1 MDDNTILKEE
11 IAKRRTFAIISHP
24 DAGKTTLTE
33 KLLLYSG
40 AIHTAGI
47 VKGRKGRKAAASDW
61 MAMEQERGISITSSA
76 MQFTY
81 KDTIINVLDT
91 PGHEDFS
98 EDTYRTLTAA
108 DCAIMVIDASKGV
121 EKQTRK
127 LFEVCRLRQIP
138 VLTFVNKMDMPGREP
153 LDLMTEVENVLQIE
167 SYAMNWPIGSGKQF
181 LGVVDRASP
190 NQLLECLFFTKTST
204 GGAQKADINRK
215 PFDSKNARDKIGQE
229 EYQKLLEELDLL
241 NLAGNA
247 YSHEN
252 FLRGKVT
259 PVFFASALTNFG
271 VEPFFDAFI
280 HLAPC
285 PHSRF
290 AALPNGEEIEIDPEK
305 TPFSGYVFKLQANM
319 DKRHRDSMAFI
330 RICSG
335 RFERDLIVKNHRLNK
350 EIRLSR
356 PHSMLAG
363 ERTTLDFAY
372 PGDVI
377 GVINPGIFSIGDTLS
392 VSGGFNFKPLPQ
404 FQPEIFTRIYPK
416 DVGKRKSFDKGVQQL
431 ADEGAIQRLFSP
443 EREGDIIYA
452 AVGKLQFEVMQYR
465 LKDEYGVETT
475 LSPLPYQ
482 CSAWILGDLKTFIK
496 SSSST
501 IMLDKEGRPMILF
514 TGTWDKQYCTKQ
526 NPHHQ
531 LVDVLV

>member
-1 MDDNTILKEE
+1 MNIQEE
-11 IAKRRTFAIISHP
+11 VAKRRTFAIISHP

-40 AIHTAGI
+40 MIHTAGV

-127 LFEVCRLRQIP
+127 LFEVCRFRKIP
-138 VLTFVNKMDMPGREP
+138 VLTFINKMDMPGRDP
-153 LDLMTEVENVLQIE
+153 IDLMNEVENVLQIQ
-167 SYAMNWPIGSGKQF
+167 SYAMNWPIGSGKGFQ
-181 LGVVDRASP
+181 GVVDRLT
-190 NQLLECLFFTKTST
+190 NECVFFTRTSS
-204 GGAQKADINRK
+204 GGAQKADILRVPLNSPEAK
-215 PFDSKNARDKIGQE
+215 EKINEQDYKQLIDE
-229 EYQKLLEELDLL
+229 LELLEM
-241 NLAGNA
+241 AGNPFT
-247 YSHEN
+247 EED
-252 FLRGKVT
+252 FLSGKVS

-285 PHSRF
+285 PHARL
-290 AALPNGEEIEIDPEK
+290 ATRPDGTEVEIDPVT
-305 TPFSGYVFKLQANM
+305 TPFSGYIFKLQANM

-335 RFERDLIVKNHRLNK
+335 RFERDLIVKNHRTGR

-356 PHSMLAG
+356 PHGMVAG
-363 ERTTLDFAY
+363 ERTTVDDGY
-372 PGDVI
+372 PGDII
-377 GVINPGIFSIGDTLS
+377 GVINPSLFAIGDTLS
-392 VSGGFNFKPLPQ
+392 VTGGFNYKPLPQ
-404 FQPEIFTRIYPK
+404 FQPEIFARLYPK
-416 DVGKRKSFDKGVQQL
+416 DVGKRKSFDKGVLQL
-431 ADEGAIQRLFSP
+431 SDEGAIQVLKSY
-443 EREGDIIYA
+443 ERDGDLIFA
-452 AVGKLQFEVMQYR
+452 AVGHLQFEVMQYR
-465 LKDEYGVETT
+465 LRDEYGVETVLT
-475 LSPLPYQ
+475 PLSFT
-482 CSAWILGDLKTFIK
+482 CSAWILGDVKKFEK
-496 SSSST
+496 SSNSALV
-501 IMLDKEGRPMILF
+501 LDRFNRPMALF
-514 TGTWDKQYCTKQ
+514 SSQWEKQYSIKQ
-526 NPHHQ
+526 NPT
-531 LVDVLV
+531 LEFVDVLV

>member
-1 MDDNTILKEE
+1 MTTLEE
-11 IAKRRTFAIISHP
+11 EVAKRRTFAIISHP

-40 AIHTAGI
+40 MIQTAGM

-81 KDTIINVLDT
+81 KETIINVLDT

-121 EKQTRK
+121 EKQTLK
-127 LFEVCRLRQIP
+127 LFEVCRYRKIP
-138 VLTFVNKMDMPGREP
+138 VLTFMNKMDMPGREP
-153 LDLMTEVENVLQIE
+153 LDLMTEVENVLQIQ
-167 SYAMNWPIGSGKQF
+167 SYAMNWPIGMGKEFQ
-181 LGVVDRASP
+181 GVYDR
-190 NQLLECLFFTKTST
+190 NTDECLFFTKTSV
-204 GGAQKADINRK
+204 GGAQKAEI
-215 PFDSKNARDKIGQE
+215 ARIPLDKADAKLDE
-229 EYQKLLEELDLL
+229 AAYQQLKGELELLE
-241 NLAGNA
+241 LAGNA
-247 YSHEN
+247 FSHED
-252 FLRGKVT
+252 FLEGKVT

-285 PHSRF
+285 PHARL
-290 AALPNGEEIEIDPEK
+290 ADRPDGTEIAIDPVK

-335 RFERDLIVKNHRLNK
+335 RFERDLTVKHHRLGR

-356 PHSMLAG
+356 PHGMVAG
-363 ERTTLDFAY
+363 ERTTLDYAY
-372 PGDVI
+372 PGDII
-377 GVINPGIFSIGDTLS
+377 GVINPGLFAIGDTLS
-392 VSGGFNFKPLPQ
+392 VTGGFNFKPLPQ
-404 FQPEIFTRIYPK
+404 FQPEIFARLQPK
-416 DVGKRKSFDKGVQQL
+416 DVGKRKAFDKGILQL
-431 ADEGAIQRLFSP
+431 INEGAVQLLKSYD
-443 EREGDIIYA
+443 REGDYIFA
-452 AVGKLQFEVMQYR
+452 AVGQLQFEVMQYR
-465 LKDEYGVETT
+465 LRDEYGVDTH
-475 LSPLPYQ
+475 LSLLPYQ
-482 CSAWILGDLKTFIK
+482 SSAWIIGDLKTFNKLTTSIVVQ
-496 SSSST
+496 
-501 IMLDKEGRPMILF
+501 DRQGRPMILF
-514 TGTWDKQYCTKQ
+514 TSPWDKQYCMKQ
-526 NPHHQ
+526 NPKHD